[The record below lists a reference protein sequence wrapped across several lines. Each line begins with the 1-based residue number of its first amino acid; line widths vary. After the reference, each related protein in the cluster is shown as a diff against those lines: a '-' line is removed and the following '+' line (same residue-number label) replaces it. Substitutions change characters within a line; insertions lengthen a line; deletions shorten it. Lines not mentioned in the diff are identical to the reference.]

1 MISASQQRLALALV
15 FCVAAGASALAADP
29 QAGQRLTQQWCTS
42 CHVIGE
48 GNRGTD
54 SAPSLPAIA
63 RLKGS
68 DREWLRA
75 WLTAPHAPMPNLNLT
90 RQEIDDIAAYLDG
103 LPRR

>member
-1 MISASQQRLALALV
+1 MKPASQSRLALALL
-15 FCVAAGASALAADP
+15 FCVALEAPAVAADP

-54 SAPSLPAIA
+54 SAPSLPVIA
-63 RLKGS
+63 RVKGN

-75 WLTAPHAPMPNLNLT
+75 WLTAPHAPMPNLSLT
-90 RQEIDDIAAYLDG
+90 RQEIDDIVAYLNS
-103 LPRR
+103 LPQR